1 MTQLIISSLCRF
13 ETEFRRTLAL
23 SEKSQ
28 HTYPNVGILM
38 VLSEIQ
44 HVVQSQH
51 ARRGLCEVHGGIDMI
66 LEGEKKMLSVNSLAD
81 VINHKEPEILLRTE
95 IS

>member
-1 MTQLIISSLCRF
+1 M
-13 ETEFRRTLAL
+13 LAV

-28 HTYPNVGILM
+28 HTYPDVCILM

-66 LEGEKKMLSVNSLAD
+66 LEGEQNAFS
-81 VINHKEPEILLRTE
+81 
-95 IS
+95 